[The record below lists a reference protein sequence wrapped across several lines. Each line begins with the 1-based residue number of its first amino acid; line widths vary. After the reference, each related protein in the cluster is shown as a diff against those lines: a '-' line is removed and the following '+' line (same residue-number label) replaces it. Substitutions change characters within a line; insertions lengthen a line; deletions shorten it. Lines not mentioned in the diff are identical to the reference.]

1 MSDHRPLSA
10 VDPARPASRGAS
22 AEPSGLHPSI
32 DGHFAAGDPLHAA
45 GPGGRRANDVSASSS
60 GRRQP
65 AAAPAPSPTGGGDA
79 PYDLRTGYGD
89 SNLLAR
95 EVHLMDYV
103 RVLYKRRRLAV
114 TSFLV
119 VFVAVVVYTFTQT
132 PTYAAR
138 VQLLIEPENQNV
150 VSFKEVIEQD
160 KSTTDYYQTQYKI
173 LQSRALAKR
182 TLEEANLW
190 NHREFAGKDA
200 GGIGSSLLTSVGL
213 GGGDGTRK
221 SDGPG
226 PSGGTPSLARDPQTV
241 TTPSVPMI
249 VADETPAQSK
259 VIDQFL
265 KHLTVSPIRNSRLVD
280 VTFETTD
287 PQLSAMVAN
296 GLARSYIVQNL
307 EFKFYSSKQ
316 ASDWLGER
324 LGEQRKQVEASE
336 QKLQQYRE
344 KTDAVSL
351 EDKQNIV
358 VQTLAELNAAVTRAR
373 TERLQKEALYNQ
385 IQAIQNDKAAL
396 DTFPAILANTFIQ
409 QLKGQLAELQRTQA
423 ALGEKYGDKHPE
435 MIKVKSAIEQAEAK
449 LQGEIGKVVASIRN
463 EFLAAQSQEQRL
475 VAALERQKTE
485 AMALSRKG
493 IDYGVL
499 ERDATTNRQM
509 FDNLLQ
515 RAKETDVSTKLET
528 SNIRVVDKA
537 EVPRKPARPNRTLN
551 ILLALFGGGLFAIGL
566 TFFFEYVDNRIKSP
580 EEIKGY
586 LGLPFLGLVPRLS
599 DAAATDAPLLHTGVP
614 TPFAEAFRNLRT
626 NILFS
631 TTEEGGRSV
640 VVTSTGPAEGKTT
653 VACNLAVGLAQAGQ
667 RVLLVDADMRKPKVH
682 ATFGERQTPGLSN
695 VLVGNAKASEAVR
708 KTTVQNLWL
717 LLAGVAPPNPAELLG
732 SQRFRDFLATLQE
745 HFDWVVLDTPPVM
758 AVTDASLVSHLS
770 NGVVFVV
777 GCEQTSKFT
786 ANAALEQL
794 EAAKARFLGGV
805 LNKVDVER
813 HSYYYSHYY
822 RRDYGQYYNADGHAG

>member
-1 MSDHRPLSA
+1 MSDQRPPSA
-10 VDPARPASRGAS
+10 ADTARATSRAA

-32 DGHFAAGDPLHAA
+32 DTTIGSGDPLRAA
-45 GPGGRRANDVSASSS
+45 GPSGMRMKEAASGGTGRQQPPSSAPASS
-60 GRRQP
+60 
-65 AAAPAPSPTGGGDA
+65 GGD
-79 PYDLRTGYGD
+79 PLFDLRTGYGD
-89 SNLLAR
+89 SNLLTR
-95 EVHLMDYV
+95 EVHLMDYI
-103 RVLYKRRRLAV
+103 RVLYKRRRLAI
-114 TSFLV
+114 TAFLV
-119 VFVAVVVYTFTQT
+119 IFISVVVYTFTQT
-132 PTYAAR
+132 PIYAAK

-182 TLEEANLW
+182 TIEEANLW
-190 NHREFAGKDA
+190 NHGEFAGKDA
-200 GGIGSSLLTSVGL
+200 GAVGSSLLTSVGV
-213 GGGDGTRK
+213 GGGDGAKK

-226 PSGGTPSLARDPQTV
+226 PNGGSSSAARDAQTV

-265 KHLTVSPIRNSRLVD
+265 KRLTVSPIRNSRLVD

-287 PQLSAMVAN
+287 PQLSATVAN

-307 EFKFYSSKQ
+307 EFKFYSTKQ

-324 LGEQRKQVEASE
+324 LGEQRKQVEESE
-336 QKLQQYRE
+336 QKLQRYKE
-344 KTDAVSL
+344 KTDSVSL

-358 VQTLAELNAAVTRAR
+358 VQTLAELNAAVTKAR

-385 IQAIQNDKAAL
+385 IQAIQHDSAAL
-396 DTFPAILANTFIQ
+396 DTFPAILSNTFIQ

-423 ALGEKYGDKHPE
+423 SLGEKYGEKHPE
-435 MIKVKSAIEQAEAK
+435 MIRVKSGIEQAEAK
-449 LQGEIGKVVASIRN
+449 LKGEIGKVVASMRN
-463 EFLAAQSQEQRL
+463 DYLAAQSQEQRL
-475 VAALERQKTE
+475 TAALERQKSE
-485 AMALSRKG
+485 AMDLSRKG

-499 ERDATTNRQM
+499 QRDANTNRQM

-551 ILLALFGGGLFAIGL
+551 LLLALFGGGLFAVGL
-566 TFFFEYVDNRIKSP
+566 TFFFEYIDNRIKSP

-586 LGLPFLGLVPRLS
+586 LGLPFLGLVPKLS

-614 TPFAEAFRNLRT
+614 TLFAEAFRNLRT
-626 NILFS
+626 NVLFS
-631 TTEEGGRSV
+631 TTEEGGRSL
-640 VVTSTGPAEGKTT
+640 VVTSTGPGEGKTT
-653 VACNLAVGLAQAGQ
+653 VAANLAVALAQAGQ

-682 ATFGERQTPGLSN
+682 IAFKESQAPGLSN

-717 LLAGVAPPNPAELLG
+717 LLSGLTPPNPAELLG
-732 SQRFRDFLATLQE
+732 SQRFRDFLTTLQE
-745 HFDWVVLDTPPVM
+745 HFDWVIVDTPPVM
-758 AVTDASLVSHLS
+758 AVTDASVVAHLS
-770 NGVVFVV
+770 NGVVFVI
-777 GCEQTSKFT
+777 GCEQTSKYT

-794 EAAKARFLGGV
+794 EAAKAKFLGGV

-822 RRDYGQYYNADGHAG
+822 RKDYGQYYNADGR